1 MGHFCRICKKERA
14 NERFSG
20 KGHARHVCRD
30 CERLPRAEREYVE
43 IMDELYGYLNQRNIS
58 EKNVVRL
65 NTLVKHPHSDIRDR
79 ARVLLELA
87 AVCPR
92 KRRRFK
98 FLARNRRDLL
108 LEINRVF
115 DEFYWFAPEGF
126 EHSDYDLDTFE
137 ESGDFTSQR
146 EFNDPDDDIPF

>member
-1 MGHFCRICKKERA
+1 
-14 NERFSG
+14 
-20 KGHARHVCRD
+20 
-30 CERLPRAEREYVE
+30 
-43 IMDELYGYLNQRNIS
+43 MDELWGYLNQRNIS

-65 NTLVKHPHSDIRDR
+65 NTLVKHPHSDIGDR

-87 AVCPR
+87 AVHPR

-115 DEFYWFAPEGF
+115 DEFYWFAPEPF
-126 EHSDYDLDTFE
+126 EISEYDSDELE
-137 ESGDFTSQR
+137 ESSDFTGQR
-146 EFNDPDDDIPF
+146 DFKDSDDDDIPF